1 MSGFFC
7 CCFWVN
13 LHKSYVGIKVFITN
27 IGSKNEEKFFRDV
40 SSHVGL
46 TSNTT
51 SYSHNE
57 FC

>member
-1 MSGFFC
+1 MSVFFC

-13 LHKSYVGIKVFITN
+13 LRKSYVGIKVFITN
-27 IGSKNEEKFFRDV
+27 IGIKNEEKFFRDV
-40 SSHVGL
+40 SSPVGL